1 MKLFAYFVIGIA
13 LSISAFAE
21 DWQKFMLENS
31 APMLLPDVGDA
42 SASFNGKN
50 PKAAFLLS
58 AVVPGAGQAYS
69 KSYIKAAAFLAVEA
83 ASWTFYAAKTN
94 EGKRI
99 EDEFHAYAEAH
110 WSEAEYWRW
119 IAQQSGIAYDHE
131 NLEALREW
139 EHQAFSHGLHR
150 EKDQQYY
157 EMIGKYHQFSW
168 GWDDFRKDNSIT
180 VTDEEITA
188 HYNETGELN
197 PNRLYYEKRRDASN
211 DAFKLATTGATIAV
225 FNHLLSAIDAA
236 WTTTKYNRR
245 IDMSLR
251 LEPIY
256 FAQEMQTVLTL
267 QMTW

>member
-1 MKLFAYFVIGIA
+1 VKLFAYFVIGIA

-50 PKAAFLLS
+50 PKAAF
-58 AVVPGAGQAYS
+58 
-69 KSYIKAAAFLAVEA
+69 
-83 ASWTFYAAKTN
+83 SWTFYAAKTN